1 MNRFEYRIFDEVYNE
16 ILSGKKTIEFRL
28 LNDKSNS
35 IKPKDEILFKVVNN
49 DEKSVLVEVLNKH
62 IYNNLDELWN
72 NKDILNNNLNY
83 SKEEFISAFYNI
95 FGREKVD
102 NSKIVG
108 IEFRIK

>member
-83 SKEEFISAFYNI
+83 SKEEFISAFYNRNN
-95 FGREKVD
+95 FT
-102 NSKIVG
+102 S
-108 IEFRIK
+108 IKL